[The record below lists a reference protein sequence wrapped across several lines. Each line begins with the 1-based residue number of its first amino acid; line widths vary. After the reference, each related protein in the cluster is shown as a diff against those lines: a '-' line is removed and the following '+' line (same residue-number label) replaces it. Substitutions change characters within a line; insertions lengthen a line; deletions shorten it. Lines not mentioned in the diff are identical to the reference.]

1 MQENIQAIKTVT
13 HHNSSII
20 EKTIQFVRSQL
31 EGEGTGHDWWHVHRV
46 YSTALNIAQQEKGAD
61 VFVVSLGALL
71 HDIADYKFHDG
82 DESVGPRVAGEWLEQ
97 CGVHRDV
104 IDLVQEIIR
113 TISFK
118 GAGVATPMR
127 TLEGK
132 IVQDADRLDALGA
145 VGIARCFAY
154 GGSKGKPLYDPE
166 IKPVMHTSF
175 ETYKKSKG
183 TSVNHFFEK
192 LFLLKDLMNTQTAK
206 KIAQKR
212 HDVMEQFIKTFFAE
226 WDGCE

>member
-1 MQENIQAIKTVT
+1 MHDIIQPIKNAT
-13 HHNSSII
+13 HDNFII

-46 YSTALNIAQQEKGAD
+46 YSLALRIAQQEQGAD
-61 VFVVSLGALL
+61 IFVVSLGALL
-71 HDIADYKFHDG
+71 HDIADYKFHHG
-82 DESVGPRVAGEWLEQ
+82 DESVGPRVAGQWLEQ
-97 CGVHRDV
+97 CGVQRDV
-104 IDLVQEIIR
+104 IDQVQEIIK

-145 VGIARCFAY
+145 IGIARCFAY
-154 GGSKGKPLYDPE
+154 GGSKGNLLHDPE
-166 IKPVMHTSF
+166 IKPVMHTCF

-192 LFLLKDLMNTQTAK
+192 LFLLKDLMNTKTAK
-206 KIAQKR
+206 IIAQKR
-212 HDVMEQFIKTFFAE
+212 HNVMEQFIKEFLSE
-226 WDGCE
+226 WDGNE